1 MPLQHVHGL
10 FPRIIGKGPNA
21 KRLMELLLRLRSEV
35 LTSENTNSTPSQL
48 GMMPS
53 SSIESLIIIDREVDF
68 VTPLLTQLTYE
79 GLVDEIFGITDNQ
92 AEIDISIIGQ
102 APGAPANQPQSAKR
116 KIQLDSSD
124 NLYAQLRDTN
134 FATGSQLLSKFA
146 KRLQSEYESRHTA
159 KSTSELR
166 AFVSK
171 LPAYQTEQASLKTQ
185 IALAEEIEKQTLQSA
200 TFGKVLEI
208 QQNLI
213 GGADGPSQ
221 YGAIDELISR
231 AVPLSTVLR
240 LLCLVSCL
248 NGGLKP
254 KDLDFFKQQ
263 ILQAY
268 GYQHLL
274 TLSSLEKAGL
284 LVSSRT
290 SVSHA
295 FQFLPRPGGSSNSSA
310 SASTTSATSAATPLS
325 HTNYSLIR
333 RPLRLIVEDIDE
345 QSPQD
350 IAYTY
355 SLYAPLSIRL
365 VQCIIQKP
373 LVSSFSTGG
382 STSTST
388 STSTSVINTKD
399 LTSRSSNTSNTNNIS
414 SVSTGWSPFED
425 LLRNIRGGD
434 GFTRVQKG
442 EEAATKAKYMLHG
455 SNSGGAAAATTPSGA
470 GASGAGAGT
479 GKTILI
485 MFLGGITYT
494 EIAALRFIAKQ
505 EEEEDEN
512 ENDQEGQEAVM
523 AGRGRNSGA
532 KGGKGGRGKMKR
544 KVVICTTGILG
555 GREMMDAVIEKAGF
569 SLVVVG
575 EEP

>member
-1 MPLQHVHGL
+1 MSLQHTHGL

-35 LTSENTNSTPSQL
+35 LSLESTNSTPSHL

-53 SSIESLIIIDREVDF
+53 YSIESLIIIDREVDF
-68 VTPLLTQLTYE
+68 ATPLLTQLTYE
-79 GLVDEIFGITDNQ
+79 GLVDEIFGIKDNQ
-92 AEIDISIIGQ
+92 AEIDTSIIGQ
-102 APGAPANQPQSAKR
+102 APGAQQSQQQGTKR

-124 NLYAQLRDTN
+124 SLYAQLRDTN
-134 FATGSQLLSKFA
+134 FATGSRLLSKFA

-185 IALAEEIEKQTLQSA
+185 IAIAEEIEKQTLQSS
-200 TFGKVLEI
+200 TFSKVLEI

-221 YGAIDELISR
+221 YDAIDELISR
-231 AVPLSTVLR
+231 AAPLLTILR

-274 TLSSLEKAGL
+274 TLSSLEKIGL
-284 LVSSRT
+284 LVSR
-290 SVSHA
+290 VGVNP
-295 FQFLPRPGGSSNSSA
+295 FQIIPGTGGGSGPGNPNIA
-310 SASTTSATSAATPLS
+310 Q
-325 HTNYSLIR
+325 TNYSTIR
-333 RPLRLIVEDIDE
+333 KPLRLIMEDIDE
-345 QSPQD
+345 QEPKD

-365 VQCIIQKP
+365 VQCILQKP
-373 LVSSFSTGG
+373 LISSLACG
-382 STSTST
+382 SEPATSTIGSA
-388 STSTSVINTKD
+388 
-399 LTSRSSNTSNTNNIS
+399 
-414 SVSTGWSPFED
+414 STGWSPFED
-425 LLRNIRGGD
+425 LLRNVRGES
-434 GFTRVQKG
+434 FTRVQKG
-442 EEAATKAKYMLHG
+442 EEAATKAKYMLTG
-455 SNSGGAAAATTPSGA
+455 GAGGSGGG
-470 GASGAGAGT
+470 GGT
-479 GKTILI
+479 GAAGNRKTVLV

-505 EEEEDEN
+505 EEED
-512 ENDQEGQEAVM
+512 VV
-523 AGRGRNSGA
+523 R
-532 KGGKGGRGKMKR
+532 KR
-544 KVVICTTGILG
+544 KLVICTTGILG
-555 GREMMDAVIEKAGF
+555 GKEMMDAAMETGDFGK
-569 SLVVVG
+569 
-575 EEP
+575 E